1 MSRQSC
7 LPYLRP
13 LKALPD
19 RRTTKGR
26 LAYSSAG
33 RRRRRRRR
41 LRAPTARPLPLSVD
55 ACRRSSQPG
64 RPCIDQ
70 PCILIRPTLTKHGRT
85 GLWPAWVMRLAS
97 WLPKTF
103 PCDASGLE
111 DGLKVGA
118 AGLTTPIAPLV
129 ASTPLDPSAALD
141 DGCCSPSRIATAI
154 GRVVAPRMSS
164 KAANLRSLQEA
175 ARSPRDAR
183 PPPSQAPDRPPHR
196 LLHEPLSWY
205 GTLGADEAGP

>member
-1 MSRQSC
+1 VAAHPARTRGARRFMSRQSC

-19 RRTTKGR
+19 MRTTKGR

-33 RRRRRRRR
+33 RRRRRRR
-41 LRAPTARPLPLSVD
+41 LRAPTARPLPLPSTRVAARPSPAD
-55 ACRRSSQPG
+55 RVSTSLASSSNRHSRNTAGQV
-64 RPCIDQ
+64 
-70 PCILIRPTLTKHGRT
+70 HGQLR
-85 GLWPAWVMRLAS
+85 VMRLAS

-103 PCDASGLE
+103 LCDASGLE

-154 GRVVAPRMSS
+154 GRVVTPRMSS
-164 KAANLRSLQEA
+164 KAANLRSL
-175 ARSPRDAR
+175 
-183 PPPSQAPDRPPHR
+183 H
-196 LLHEPLSWY
+196 
-205 GTLGADEAGP
+205 